1 MLTRSCFVVRRNI
14 ECNITCVFNI
24 LVHFSNV
31 FLTESRTFST
41 FPKRYQ
47 LYSLRFLLKLPKFQI
62 FVAAIN
68 WVCVAYHKHIHF
80 QRMELA
86 LKLCITTENSSFL
99 RIWIQKGKQVTNKF
113 LQAVCLIWLAFTSAI
128 YHAEYTISI
137 VKIFY
142 DIDVTKISHRTKQ
155 LCSCTS
161 YAIANRDRNNW

>member
-41 FPKRYQ
+41 LPKRYQ

-62 FVAAIN
+62 FGAAIN

-99 RIWIQKGKQVTNKF
+99 RIWIQKGKQVPTSGVFGLTCFHFSYLSRRIYNKHREDFLRFVWMLQKF
-113 LQAVCLIWLAFTSAI
+113 LIGRNSCAVAR
-128 YHAEYTISI
+128 
-137 VKIFY
+137 VM
-142 DIDVTKISHRTKQ
+142 Q
-155 LCSCTS
+155 
-161 YAIANRDRNNW
+161 